1 MNETRNTE
9 SQISTRGLDSEME
22 KKMNKKEY
30 NTIVKAVEGLIED
43 TGYTNKMT
51 LKEYGYGSN
60 YLMMFDT
67 EREMWINGYS
77 VKYLKGDSVKVSYTE
92 KLSEK
97 TVVSYHVSVNKN
109 INTNNV
115 MNYWLSIRVL
125 VNGKQ
130 VALSSKNTEK
140 LAVKDIQFRLSTIFK
155 GLV

>member
-51 LKEYGYGSN
+51 LKEYGKD

-67 EREMWINGYS
+67 ERGIWLKGYS

-97 TVVSYHVSVNKN
+97 TVVTYDVSVNKN

-125 VNGKQ
+125 VNGKK
-130 VALSSKNTEK
+130 VALSSKNTDK
-140 LAVKDIQFRLSTIFK
+140 LAVKDIQFIQSTIFN

>member
-51 LKEYGYGSN
+51 LKEYGKD

-67 EREMWINGYS
+67 EQEIWLKGYS

-97 TVVSYHVSVNKN
+97 TVVTYDVSVNKN

-115 MNYWLSIRVL
+115 INYWLSIRVL
-125 VNGKQ
+125 VNGKK
-130 VALSSKNTEK
+130 VALSSKNTDK
-140 LAVKDIQFRLSTIFK
+140 LAVKDIQFRLSTIFN

>member
-51 LKEYGYGSN
+51 LKEYGKD

-67 EREMWINGYS
+67 EQEIWLKGYS

-97 TVVSYHVSVNKN
+97 TVVTYDVSVNKN

-125 VNGKQ
+125 VNGKK
-130 VALSSKNTEK
+130 VALSSKNTDK
-140 LAVKDIQFRLSTIFK
+140 LAVKDIQFRLSTIFN

>member
-51 LKEYGYGSN
+51 LKEYGKD

-67 EREMWINGYS
+67 EQEIWFKGYS

-97 TVVSYHVSVNKN
+97 TVVTYDVSVNKN

-115 MNYWLSIRVL
+115 INYWLSIRVS
-125 VNGKQ
+125 VNGK
-130 VALSSKNTEK
+130 K
-140 LAVKDIQFRLSTIFK
+140 LL
-155 GLV
+155 

>member
-51 LKEYGYGSN
+51 LKEYGKD

-67 EREMWINGYS
+67 EREIWLKGYS

-97 TVVSYHVSVNKN
+97 TVVTYDVSVNKN

-125 VNGKQ
+125 VNGKK
-130 VALSSKNTEK
+130 VALSSKNTDK
-140 LAVKDIQFRLSTIFK
+140 LAVKDIQFRLSTIFN